1 MSYAIYSVQIDDR
14 IFRAEATRDL
24 PQAAIVA
31 LRGFWPTLPATI
43 QRQITA
49 AIRSCGATNAPETVR
64 ASIALGGIIAVAD
77 YVGWQAWADSIGWVG
92 LCCHGRA
99 TASAARGWALRP
111 NDSILVEGRVRR
123 LTRIVPYV
131 GPKLDDLTYAT
142 GTRIAY
148 EDDGTRR
155 PWALV
160 VEPGKM
166 YEVVS

>member
-43 QRQITA
+43 QRQIAA

-92 LCCHGRA
+92 LCYHGRA
-99 TASAARGWALRP
+99 A
-111 NDSILVEGRVRR
+111 
-123 LTRIVPYV
+123 
-131 GPKLDDLTYAT
+131 
-142 GTRIAY
+142 
-148 EDDGTRR
+148 
-155 PWALV
+155 
-160 VEPGKM
+160 
-166 YEVVS
+166 